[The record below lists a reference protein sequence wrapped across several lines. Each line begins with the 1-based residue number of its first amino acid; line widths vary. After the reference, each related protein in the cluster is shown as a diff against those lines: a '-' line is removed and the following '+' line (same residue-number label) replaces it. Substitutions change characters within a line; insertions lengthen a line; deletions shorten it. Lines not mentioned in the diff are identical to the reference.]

1 MTPGAGRRVILVGAG
16 PFAADITE
24 VALDAGFEIAAWI
37 EGLDP
42 ERADPTADPP
52 IIWVGDHAAFEPDA
66 PIAPAIST
74 PRRRPLIERLEAD
87 GRLLVSIVHPS
98 AVIARSAVL
107 EAGCVVGPNVVV
119 GALARI
125 GHGTILNRGALVGHH
140 SIIGAHGFLGPGA
153 NVAGG
158 VQVGAGVYIGLG
170 AIVREDR
177 TIGAGAMVGAGAVVV
192 GDVEPGITVI
202 GLPARPM
209 ERS

>member
-1 MTPGAGRRVILVGAG
+1 MTSRTRGRVILVGAG
-16 PFAADITE
+16 RFAADVTD
-24 VALDAGFEIAAWI
+24 VALDAGFEVAAWI

-42 ERADPTADPP
+42 ERADPSADPP
-52 IIWVGDHAAFEPDA
+52 VVWVGDHAAFEPDA

-74 PRRRPLIERLEAD
+74 PRRRSLVERLEGD
-87 GRLLVSIVHPS
+87 GRRLVSIVHPS

-107 EAGCVVGPNVVV
+107 EPGCVVGPNVVV

-125 GHGTILNRGALVGHH
+125 GRGTILNRGALVGHH
-140 SIIGAHGFLGPGA
+140 TTIGAHGFLGPGA

-158 VQVGAGVYIGLG
+158 VLVGDGVYVGLG

-177 TIGAGAMVGAGAVVV
+177 TVGAGAMVGAGAVVV
-192 GDVEPGITVI
+192 GDVEPGITVV

>member
-1 MTPGAGRRVILVGAG
+1 MTAASAGRVILIGAGR
-16 PFAADITE
+16 FAADVTD
-24 VALDAGFEIAAWI
+24 VAFDAGFEVAAWI

-42 ERADPTADPP
+42 AAAHPSADPP
-52 IIWVGDHAAFEPDA
+52 VIWVDDQAAFEPET

-74 PRRRPLIERLEAD
+74 PRRRSLVERLEAD
-87 GRLLVSIVHPS
+87 GRRLVSIVHPS

-107 EAGCVVGPNVVV
+107 EPGCVVGPNVVV

-125 GHGTILNRGALVGHH
+125 GRGTILNRGALVGHH
-140 SIIGAHGFLGPGA
+140 TTIGAHGFLGPGA

-158 VQVGAGVYIGLG
+158 VRVGDAVYVGLG

-177 TIGAGAMVGAGAVVV
+177 TVGAGAMVGAGAVVV
-192 GDVEPGITVI
+192 GDVEAGVTVI
-202 GLPARPM
+202 GIPARPM

>member
-1 MTPGAGRRVILVGAG
+1 VTRGSTGRVILVGAG
-16 PFAADITE
+16 RFAADVTDL
-24 VALDAGFEIAAWI
+24 ALDAGLEVAAWI

-42 ERADPTADPP
+42 ERADPSADPP
-52 IIWVGDHAAFEPDA
+52 VIWVDDHARFEPGA

-74 PRRRPLIERLEAD
+74 PRRRALVERLEAD
-87 GRLLVSIVHPS
+87 GRQLVSIVHPS

-107 EAGCVVGPNVVV
+107 EPGCVVGPNVVV

-125 GHGTILNRGALVGHH
+125 GRGTILNRGALVGHH
-140 SIIGAHGFLGPGA
+140 TSIGAHGFLGPGA

-158 VQVGAGVYIGLG
+158 VLVGDGVYIGLG

-177 TIGAGAMVGAGAVVV
+177 TVGAGAMVGAGAVVV
-192 GDVEPGITVI
+192 GNVEPGVTVI